1 MHSCPGRDRP
11 EHDDPSSRR
20 SEAPNWF
27 FFLDCFLLVHNQKP
41 NWNVLYLS
49 KLKSRDRPS
58 LCTAPAPLL
67 PSAKIGEGMARTDS
81 RHTGTIFFFIKWDS
95 KYVHVIIFS
104 SKKKKKWENAGL
116 VRRILILI
124 TRILVLLQSVICE
137 MVNRLRRLRQK

>member
-27 FFLDCFLLVHNQKP
+27 FFLDCFLLAHNQKP

-58 LCTAPAPLL
+58 LCTAPPPL

-104 SKKKKKWENAGL
+104 SKKKKKLRKCRFGKKNPHSYHKDS
-116 VRRILILI
+116 RSS
-124 TRILVLLQSVICE
+124 SVISE
-137 MVNRLRRLRQK
+137 MVNLLRRLRQK